1 MARTNIYKKRSRVS
15 AALLAFFGGAL
26 GLHKFYLRD
35 VGGGIFFIMLTLVTT
50 SIFKGFSLSAIL
62 GVFDAMKLMMMPD
75 SEFDRKYNRHLLK
88 QNRSY
93 RQNSQR
99 KVVQKSTRRV
109 KNNPFKKSGIKK
121 YKEFALEE
129 AIEDFKKA
137 LEIDPGDDIIHF
149 DLAAAYSLTEKKDLA
164 YHHLAKAVELGFK
177 DFEKIQTHDDLAYVR
192 IQPEFDSFKNNN
204 YSNYSRSTG
213 KPSATGMSKQVESP
227 NAEENLLDNDVLLSQ
242 LNKLKELRD
251 KGVLTDKDYVFET
264 KKLMR
269 NR

>member
-1 MARTNIYKKRSRVS
+1 MAQRNIYKERSRLS
-15 AALLAFFGGAL
+15 AAILAFFGGTI

-35 VGGGIFFIMLTLVTT
+35 TGGGIFFIMLGLVTRN
-50 SIFKGFSLSAIL
+50 IFGFPVSAVL
-62 GVFDAMKLMMMPD
+62 GVFDAMKLLMMPE

-99 KVVQKSTRRV
+99 KVVQRPTKRV
-109 KNNPFKKSGIKK
+109 KSNPFKKSGLRK

-137 LEIDPGDDIIHF
+137 LEVDPNDDIVHF
-149 DLAAAYSLTEKKDLA
+149 DLAAAYSLTEQKDLA
-164 YHHLAKAVELGFK
+164 YHHLEKAVQLGFK

-192 IQPEFDSFKNNN
+192 IQPEFESFKNNN
-204 YSNYSRSTG
+204 YSNYSKSTG
-213 KPSATGMSKQVESP
+213 RQTTSSTTQQKQRP
-227 NAEENLLDNDVLLSQ
+227 AAEKNLLDNDVLLSQ

-251 KGVLTDKDYVFET
+251 KGVLTEKDYVFET

>member
-1 MARTNIYKKRSRVS
+1 MLALVTRNIFGFPVS
-15 AALLAFFGGAL
+15 A
-26 GLHKFYLRD
+26 
-35 VGGGIFFIMLTLVTT
+35 V
-50 SIFKGFSLSAIL
+50 L
-62 GVFDAMKLMMMPD
+62 GVFDAMKLLMMPE

-93 RQNSQR
+93 RQNSRR
-99 KVVQKSTRRV
+99 KVVQTTKKRV

-137 LEIDPGDDIIHF
+137 LEIDSGDDLIHF

-164 YHHLAKAVELGFK
+164 YFHLAKAVELGFK
-177 DFEKIQTHDDLAYVR
+177 DFEKIQTHDDLAYIR
-192 IQPEFDSFKNNN
+192 IQPEFESFKNNN
-204 YSNYSRSTG
+204 YSNYSRATG
-213 KPSATGMSKQVESP
+213 KTKSKEIASP
-227 NAEENLLDNDVLLSQ
+227 KEKENLLDNDVLLSQ

-251 KGVLTDKDYVFET
+251 KGVLTEKDYVFET

-269 NR
+269 NG